1 MKSITNIEI
10 QQSVENEKYQAE
22 ASMKKRR
29 RVLIE

>member
-22 ASMKKRR
+22 ASMKK
-29 RVLIE
+29 EGGC